1 MQVVRVIDNTQLFNS
16 QLHSVKFNSQLHS
29 VKSERSNKIQEQHT
43 AV

>member
-1 MQVVRVIDNTQLFNS
+1 MKLSAVAIVVSVSDNKQLFNS
-16 QLHSVKFNSQLHS
+16 QLHN